1 MAMLEREPNLSELMQ
16 FWQEAKQSE
25 KAWQDRRRLI
35 EDEISKHLALTDM
48 EGVQTVKAG
57 AYTMKVTQRTNRSV
71 NADVLQEL
79 AIEAGLEA
87 HLRELFRWKPELNL
101 RHWNNADE
109 GIRKA
114 LEGAI
119 TSKPGRPSFALSND
133 TEEQ

>member
-1 MAMLEREPNLSELMQ
+1 MAMIEREPTLEELMQ

-35 EDEISKHLALTDM
+35 EDEIAEHLTLTEL

-57 AYTMKVTQRTNRSV
+57 AYVMKVTQRINRTV
-71 NADVLQEL
+71 NADALHEL

-87 HLRELFRWKPELNL
+87 QLRELFRWKPEINL
-101 RHWNNADE
+101 RQWNNADDSV
-109 GIRKA
+109 RKA

-133 TEEQ
+133 KEQ

>member
-1 MAMLEREPNLSELMQ
+1 MAMLEREPNLAELMQ

-35 EDEISKHLALTDM
+35 EDEIAEQLELTEL

-57 AYTMKVTQRTNRSV
+57 GYVMKVTQRTNRSV

-101 RHWNNADE
+101 RQWNNADASV
-109 GIRKA
+109 RKA

-119 TSKPGRPSFALSND
+119 TSKPGRPSFALSNNA
-133 TEEQ
+133 EEQ

>member
-1 MAMLEREPNLSELMQ
+1 MAMLEREPNLAELMQ

-35 EDEISKHLALTDM
+35 EDEIADQLELTEM

-57 AYTMKVTQRTNRSV
+57 DYVMKVTQRTNRSV

-101 RHWNNADE
+101 RQWNNADE
-109 GIRKA
+109 SIRKA

-119 TSKPGRPSFALSND
+119 TSKPGRPSFALSNSN
-133 TEEQ
+133 EEQ

>member
-1 MAMLEREPNLSELMQ
+1 MAMIEREPTLEELMQ

-35 EDEISKHLALTDM
+35 EDEIAEQLTLTEL

-57 AYTMKVTQRTNRSV
+57 AYVMKVTQRINRTV
-71 NADVLQEL
+71 NADALHEL

-87 HLRELFRWKPELNL
+87 QLRELFRWKPEINL
-101 RHWNNADE
+101 RQWNNADDS
-109 GIRKA
+109 IRKA

-133 TEEQ
+133 KEQ